1 MAHLSAF
8 ERPNL
13 LQKLSS
19 EQYDLVIIG
28 GGITGVGIA
37 LDAASRGLKT
47 ALVEKYDFASGTSS
61 RSTKLVHG
69 GLRYL
74 KQFEVA
80 LVREVGRERAI
91 VHELAPHLVIP
102 EKMLLPIVEG
112 GTFGK
117 FLTSIGLM
125 VYDVLAGVEKP
136 DQREMLTKEETL
148 EHEPLLE
155 HAPLKGGGLY
165 AEYRTDDARLT
176 VEVMKTAARFGAD
189 SINYVE
195 AVEFEY
201 DAEGMVCGIVC
212 KDELEGKEFSIKAE
226 YVVSAAGPWVDDL
239 RQKNHSMNEKHLFLS
254 KGVHIVVPHDKFPVQ
269 QSVYFDVPDGR
280 MIFAIPRGKVTYIGT
295 TDTEYK
301 GDVDHIVANT
311 EDVEYL
317 LKAIAHTFP
326 QIKLEA
332 NDVVSSW
339 AGVRPLIHEEGKS
352 ASEISRKDEVF
363 ESSTGLISIAGGKL
377 TGYRKMSE
385 KVVDLVV
392 KRRYKDEGTKVAL
405 CRTEHIDLCG
415 GEALPNSKAVKK
427 YTKKIYKKIEKGGLT
442 KHDAWYLVSNYG
454 TQSKAIVKRFFEL
467 RPMHLAPIALLKA
480 ELWFTVHHEMVFS
493 PLDFYMRRTGRFY
506 FDIESVRSS
515 KHVILEEF
523 ANYFQW
529 SATKMQK
536 EREALEVALKEAA
549 NFE

>member
-1 MAHLSAF
+1 MTHLSAF
-8 ERPNL
+8 ERPQL
-13 LQKLSS
+13 IQKLSS

-136 DQREMLTKEETL
+136 DQREMLSKEETL

-155 HAPLKGGGLY
+155 YAPLKGGGLY

-176 VEVMKTAARFGAD
+176 IEVMKTAARFGAD
-189 SINYVE
+189 SINYTE
-195 AVEFEY
+195 AIEFEY
-201 DAEGMVCGIVC
+201 DAEGMVAGIIC
-212 KDELEGKEFSIKAE
+212 RDELDGKQFSIKAD
-226 YVVSAAGPWVDDL
+226 YVVSAAGPWVDEL

-254 KGVHIVVPHDKFPVQ
+254 KGVHIVVPHEKFPVK

-280 MIFAIPRGKVTYIGT
+280 MIFAIPRGKVTYVGT
-295 TDTEYK
+295 TDTKYE
-301 GDVDHIVANT
+301 GDVNHIVTNMD
-311 EDVEYL
+311 DVKYL
-317 LKAIAHTFP
+317 LDAILHTFP

-332 NDVVSSW
+332 SDVVSSW

-363 ESSTGLISIAGGKL
+363 ESKTGLISIAGGKL

-392 KRRYKDEGTKVAL
+392 KRRYKDDGIKPHV
-405 CRTEHIDLCG
+405 CRTENLDLCG

-427 YTKKIYKKIEKGGLT
+427 YIKKIKKKIENGGLT
-442 KHDAWYLVSNYG
+442 EYDAWYLVSNYG
-454 TQSKAIVKRFFEL
+454 TQSKEIVNRFLEL
-467 RPMHLAPIALLKA
+467 RHFNLAPIALLKA
-480 ELWFTVHHEMVFS
+480 ELWFAVHHEMAFS

-506 FDIESVRSS
+506 FDIKSVHSS
-515 KHVILEEF
+515 KHILLEEF
-523 ANYFQW
+523 AKYFDW
-529 SATKMQK
+529 SAEKIQQ

-549 NFE
+549 SFG

>member
-1 MAHLSAF
+1 MTYLSAF
-8 ERPNL
+8 ERPAL
-13 LQKLSS
+13 LKKLSTG
-19 EQYDLVIIG
+19 QYDLVIIG

-74 KQFEVA
+74 KQFEVN

-91 VHELAPHLVIP
+91 VHELAPHLVVP

-136 DQREMLTKEETL
+136 DQREMLSKEETL
-148 EHEPLLE
+148 EREPLLE

-176 VEVMKTAARFGAD
+176 LEVMKTAAGLGAD

-195 AVEFEY
+195 AVDFEY
-201 DAEGMVCGIVC
+201 NDTNMVCGIVC
-212 KDELEGKEFSIKAE
+212 KDKLTQKQFNISAQ

-239 RQKNHSMNEKHLFLS
+239 RQKNRSMTNKHLFHS
-254 KGVHIVVPHDKFPVQ
+254 KGVHIVVPHKKFPAK
-269 QSVYFDVPDGR
+269 QSIYFDVPDGR
-280 MIFAIPRGKVTYIGT
+280 MIFAIPRGKVTYVGT

-301 GDVDHIVANT
+301 GDVNHVVANM
-311 EDVEYL
+311 EDVQYL
-317 LKAIAHTFP
+317 IDAIQNTFP
-326 QIKLEA
+326 QITLEA
-332 NDVVSSW
+332 SDVVSSW
-339 AGVRPLIHEEGKS
+339 AGIRPLIYEEGKS

-363 ESSTGLISIAGGKL
+363 ESPSGLISIAGGKL

-392 KRRYKDEGTKVAL
+392 KRRYKDTGVRPEVCQTEG
-405 CRTEHIDLCG
+405 IDLCG
-415 GEALPNSKAVKK
+415 GEDLPNSKTVKK
-427 YTKKIYKKIEKGGLT
+427 YIQRIFDQIERGGLT
-442 KHDAWYLVSNYG
+442 KYDAWYLVSNYG
-454 TQSKAIVKRFFEL
+454 TQSDTIINRFFEL
-467 RPMHLAPIALLKA
+467 RHSNLAPIALLKA
-480 ELWFTVHHEMVFS
+480 ELWFSIHNEMVFS
-493 PLDFYMRRTGRFY
+493 PLDFYMRRTGRIY
-506 FDIESVRSS
+506 FDIQSVAASKKNNIGGICTLFSLELRESAVG
-515 KHVILEEF
+515 K
-523 ANYFQW
+523 
-529 SATKMQK
+529 
-536 EREALEVALKEAA
+536 
-549 NFE
+549 

>member
-1 MAHLSAF
+1 MTYLSAF
-8 ERPNL
+8 ERPTL
-13 LQKLSS
+13 LKKLST

-74 KQFEVA
+74 KQFEVN

-91 VHELAPHLVIP
+91 VHELAPHLVVP

-136 DQREMLTKEETL
+136 DQREMLSQEETL
-148 EHEPLLE
+148 EQEPLLK

-176 VEVMKTAARFGAD
+176 LEVMKTAAGLGAD

-195 AVEFEY
+195 AVDFEY
-201 DAEGMVCGIVC
+201 NEANMVCGIVC
-212 KDELEGKEFSIKAE
+212 NDKLTKKQFDISAK

-239 RQKNHSMNEKHLFLS
+239 RQKNRSMTNKHLFHS
-254 KGVHIVVPHDKFPVQ
+254 KGVHIVVPHEKFPVK
-269 QSVYFDVPDGR
+269 QSIYFDVPDGR
-280 MIFAIPRGKVTYIGT
+280 MIFAIPRGKVTYVGT

-301 GDVDHIVANT
+301 KDVDHVVANM
-311 EDVEYL
+311 EDVQYL
-317 LKAIAHTFP
+317 IDAIRNTFP
-326 QIKLEA
+326 QVVLEA
-332 NDVVSSW
+332 SDVVSSW
-339 AGVRPLIHEEGKS
+339 AGIRPLIYEEGKS

-363 ESSTGLISIAGGKL
+363 ESPSGLISIAGGKL

-392 KRRYKDEGTKVAL
+392 KRRYRDTGIRPEV
-405 CRTEHIDLCG
+405 CQTENIDLCG
-415 GEALPNSKAVKK
+415 GEDLPNSKTVKK
-427 YTKKIYKKIEKGGLT
+427 YIQRIFDQIERGGLT
-442 KHDAWYLVSNYG
+442 EYDAWYLVSNYG
-454 TQSKAIVKRFFEL
+454 TQSDTIVNRFFEL
-467 RPMHLAPIALLKA
+467 RHSNLAPIALLKA
-480 ELWFTVHHEMVFS
+480 ELWFSIHNEMVFS
-493 PLDFYMRRTGRFY
+493 PLDFYMRRTGRIY
-506 FDIESVRSS
+506 FDIESVAAS
-515 KHVILEEF
+515 KKIILEEF
-523 ANYFQW
+523 AQYFHW
-529 SATKMQK
+529 SSEKMQS
-536 EREALEVALKEAA
+536 ENSSLEQALFEAA
-549 NFE
+549 NFG

>member
-1 MAHLSAF
+1 M
-8 ERPNL
+8 
-13 LQKLSS
+13 
-19 EQYDLVIIG
+19 VIIG

-102 EKMLLPIVEG
+102 EKMLLPIVED

-136 DQREMLTKEETL
+136 DQREMLSKEETL

-155 HAPLKGGGLY
+155 YAHLKGGGLY

-176 VEVMKTAARFGAD
+176 IEVMKTAAKFGAD

-201 DAEGMVCGIVC
+201 DKEGIVCGITC
-212 KDELEGKEFSIKAE
+212 KDLLNDITFVINAD
-226 YVVSAAGPWVDDL
+226 YVVNAAGPWVDDL
-239 RQKNHSMNEKHLFLS
+239 RQINHSMNEKHLFLT
-254 KGVHIVVPHDKFPVQ
+254 KGVHIVLPHHKFPVQ
-269 QSVYFDVPDGR
+269 QSIYFDVPDGR
-280 MIFAIPRGKVTYIGT
+280 MIFAIPRGKVTYVGT

-301 GDVDHIVANT
+301 GNVNHIIANKEDVD
-311 EDVEYL
+311 YL

-332 NDVVSSW
+332 SDVVSSW

-392 KRRYKDEGTKVAL
+392 KRRYKEDGTKPPV
-405 CRTEHIDLCG
+405 CQTESIDLCG
-415 GEALPNSKAVKK
+415 GETLPNNKAVNK
-427 YTKKIYKKIEKGGLT
+427 YIQKIYQQIEKGGLT
-442 KHDAWYLVSNYG
+442 EYDAWYLVSNYG
-454 TQSKAIVKRFFEL
+454 TQSDAIVNRFFEL
-467 RPMHLAPIALLKA
+467 RPLNIAPIALLKA
-480 ELWFTVHHEMVFS
+480 ELWFTVNKEMVFGL
-493 PLDFYMRRTGRFY
+493 LDFYMRRTGRFY
-506 FDIESVRSS
+506 FDIESVYSS
-515 KHVILEEF
+515 QQIVLEEF
-523 ANYFQW
+523 EKYFHW
-529 SATKMQK
+529 STDKIQQ
-536 EREALEVALKEAA
+536 EIVELEQALQEAA